1 MAFNNNNK
9 MIEAVL
15 LDKDLM
21 DYGQYNIA
29 NIPSIFAALDN
40 DNHIVNAVANIIQRA
55 DEGATANAIYKEI
68 NEYLKRKL

>member
-1 MAFNNNNK
+1 MAFINNNK

-29 NIPSIFAALDN
+29 NIPSIFAALDS
-40 DNHIVNAVANIIQRA
+40 DNHIVNAVAHTYSELMKGLPQMRYI
-55 DEGATANAIYKEI
+55 
-68 NEYLKRKL
+68 KR

>member
-1 MAFNNNNK
+1 

-29 NIPSIFAALDN
+29 KIPSIFAALDS
-40 DNHIVNAVANIIQRA
+40 DNLVVNAVARIIQRA
-55 DEGATANAIYKEI
+55 DDGETTNAIYKEV

>member
-29 NIPSIFAALDN
+29 NIPSIFPL
-40 DNHIVNAVANIIQRA
+40 
-55 DEGATANAIYKEI
+55 
-68 NEYLKRKL
+68 

>member
-1 MAFNNNNK
+1 MALVNNNK

-21 DYGQYNIA
+21 GYGQYNIA
-29 NIPSIFAALDN
+29 NIPSIFAALDS
-40 DNHIVNAVANIIQRA
+40 DNYIVNAVAHIIQRA
-55 DEGATANAIYKEI
+55 DEGATTNAIYKEV